1 MTLAAFELNDSGL
14 RLRTGAGTEHCEPGL
29 ALAQGQDLFLKRR
42 RRLGAAG
49 AGEGDERALSSPQ
62 HRSPAPAS

>member
-29 ALAQGQDLFLKRR
+29 ALARGQDLVLGRAAAAGVRREPARGMPAHRQRR
-42 RRLGAAG
+42 RP
-49 AGEGDERALSSPQ
+49 ERRP
-62 HRSPAPAS
+62 